1 MIMDPAKPDL
11 AKLNA
16 IERMAVRYL
25 RRRNALKEPRV
36 HRWPREELRTIRWLE
51 ISAVILAAVSGI
63 ASGALIGGL
72 EIWLNFTITD
82 TDESW
87 LRWIE
92 YWAIFLAISV
102 LVSGVEI
109 VFLYWVVLWRVARI
123 TSIAG
128 LRLSEHEVEQVI
140 AIGLSRSALDLPDPR
155 EPIYGIDPFQRVP
168 RWRLWAY
175 ALMYRLKIGAT
186 SFIVRVMLRR
196 VLARAAVRALI
207 PLVAIVVYAV
217 WNAIIIG
224 WIMRGSRV
232 RAAGPVAIE
241 ELAESVRSKLAGLDE
256 HTRRLMVE
264 AVAEVIIRSEN
275 DHPNFVLLLGRL
287 FQEFEIERGSL
298 TVDWTAHRH
307 GLAQLKPA
315 EQDLLLLLL
324 NTTVMLDGR
333 PRRKQKRFLEEVHT
347 ACGRRFEPDELDENF
362 AEFFQGQGLGELR
375 GR

>member
-1 MIMDPAKPDL
+1 MNPAKPHL
-11 AKLNA
+11 SELNVV
-16 IERMAVRYL
+16 ERMAVRFL
-25 RRRNALKEPRV
+25 RRRNGLKEPRV
-36 HRWPREELRTIRWLE
+36 HRWPREELRSIRWLE

-87 LRWIE
+87 RRWLE
-92 YWAIFLAISV
+92 YWAIFLGVSVAISA
-102 LVSGVEI
+102 VEI

-168 RWRLWAY
+168 RWRLWAH
-175 ALMYRLKIGAT
+175 AVMYRLKIGAT

-207 PLVAIVVYAV
+207 PLVAIVVYAI
-217 WNAIIIG
+217 WNAVIIA

-241 ELAESVRSKLAGLDE
+241 ELAESVRGKLDGLDE
-256 HTRRLMVE
+256 HTRRLMLE

-287 FQEFEIERGSL
+287 FQEFEIEPGSL
-298 TVDWTAHRH
+298 TVDWAAHRADL
-307 GLAQLKPA
+307 GKLKPA
-315 EQDLLLLLL
+315 EQELLLMLVNITAL
-324 NTTVMLDGR
+324 LDGR
-333 PRRKQKRFLEEVHT
+333 LRRKQRRFLEEVHT
-347 ACGRRFEPDELDENF
+347 ACGRRFEPGELDETY
-362 AEFFQGQGLGELR
+362 AEFFEGQGLGELR